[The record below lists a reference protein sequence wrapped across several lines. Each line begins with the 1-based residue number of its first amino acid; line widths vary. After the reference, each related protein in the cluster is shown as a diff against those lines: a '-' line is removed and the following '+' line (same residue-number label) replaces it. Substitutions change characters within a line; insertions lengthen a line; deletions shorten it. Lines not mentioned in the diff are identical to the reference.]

1 MPEALEAGTANAHGL
16 AGLAAGCNWLA
27 DQGVAN
33 VSERIAAMANRFANE
48 ISAVGGVRLL
58 GGGSGQ
64 RCGIVALNL
73 GDVDSGV
80 VSDALSQHYGICTRP
95 GAHCAPLMHKALGTE
110 TQGVVRFSF
119 GAMNDDADVD
129 AAIAATKELASE
141 FSGE

>member
-1 MPEALEAGTANAHGL
+1 
-16 AGLAAGCNWLA
+16 
-27 DQGVAN
+27 
-33 VSERIAAMANRFANE
+33 MANCFANQ
-48 ISAVGGVRLL
+48 ISDVGGVRLL
-58 GGGSGQ
+58 GGGSGK
-64 RCGIVALNL
+64 RCGIVALNI